1 MNFTKTCRAFVCLVP
16 LLLIGGC
23 SQDEKSAAAEN
34 TAAPDP
40 RALEIRTAA
49 KLKQFTTGL
58 NLTAEQQAQVKTL
71 LAAENQEVERVHTE
85 AARTGGDRVL
95 QIVAARTNTY
105 EKIRPLLTPEQLEK
119 YDDLI
124 KKMEGRK
131 RSKQR

>member
-1 MNFTKTCRAFVCLVP
+1 MNLTKLFRAFLCLVP

-23 SQDEKSAAAEN
+23 SQDENTTAAEN
-34 TAAPDP
+34 SVAPDP
-40 RALEIRTAA
+40 RTLEIRTAA

-58 NLTAEQQAQVKTL
+58 NLTAEQQAQIKTL
-71 LAAENQEVERVHTE
+71 LVAENQEVEKVHAE

-105 EKIRPLLTPEQLEK
+105 EKIRPLLTPEQLGK

-124 KKMEGRK
+124 KKMESRK
-131 RSKQR
+131 KRK